1 LDLEVAEANK
11 KCLLKLGEVTTSP
24 DDEYTRAVVQL
35 NTKTSK
41 EMKARFE
48 NGRPKYLE
56 TMAQIKTLALKVEE
70 CEAEIRRLE
79 EVEDTDY
86 CSVHVIQDMFGE
98 ENSFNED

>member
-1 LDLEVAEANK
+1 
-11 KCLLKLGEVTTSP
+11 
-24 DDEYTRAVVQL
+24 
-35 NTKTSK
+35 
-41 EMKARFE
+41 
-48 NGRPKYLE
+48 
-56 TMAQIKTLALKVEE
+56 LKVEE